1 MSKALEIISE
11 ADLLYGKIMKTQNWR
26 LLRYLDSILL
36 SLYEKDSSAR
46 YTQYNLSWPLL
57 NRLRWDG
64 AKIKAISSTLSKK
77 LHVSNSTFT
86 TFFFPI
92 ILSLKKNDS
101 IELEFE
107 ETYEELIEKEIELL
121 Q

>member
-1 MSKALEIISE
+1 MVS
-11 ADLLYGKIMKTQNWR
+11 DLLHKLKQSSW
-26 LLRYLDSILL
+26 LR
-36 SLYEKDSSAR
+36 EAR
-46 YTQYNLSWPLL
+46 VVEFKVWPIPISGINDTVYTKKNK
-57 NRLRWDG
+57 DG
-64 AKIKAISSTLSKK
+64 AKIKAIGSTLSKK
-77 LHVSNSTFT
+77 LHVSNSTFA

>member
-1 MSKALEIISE
+1 MFIMYHNDQMCLEI
-11 ADLLYGKIMKTQNWR
+11 T
-26 LLRYLDSILL
+26 
-36 SLYEKDSSAR
+36 SA
-46 YTQYNLSWPLL
+46 
-57 NRLRWDG
+57 
-64 AKIKAISSTLSKK
+64 
-77 LHVSNSTFT
+77 